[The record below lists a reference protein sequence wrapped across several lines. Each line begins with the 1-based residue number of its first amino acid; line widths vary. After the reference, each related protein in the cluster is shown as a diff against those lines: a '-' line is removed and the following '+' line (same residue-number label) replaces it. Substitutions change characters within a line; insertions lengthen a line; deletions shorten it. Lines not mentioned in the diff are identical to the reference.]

1 MVQKTPPQ
9 RISRLSPNNPSLPA
23 SARWQAVV
31 NRDATANTFVYAVLT
46 TRIYCRPSCPA
57 RLARRANV
65 KFYDTPSQAE
75 AAGFRSCKRCKPE
88 TIRAV
93 NPQTQLIENAC
104 ETILSD
110 IRAGSKPRLQKL
122 ADEACLTP
130 SHFHRVFKRVMG
142 VTPGQYAQEVL
153 NKNSQQSLD
162 QNSGQDGNNGS
173 IFSMTAV
180 ADGVDLDNPGSSGG
194 LGDIYT
200 NAGGSMPWNEFDIL
214 ITAEDEQEQEHV
226 SGEDRGY
233 LDNLFL
239 PLMDHS
245 LSAPRNDIPTG
256 PLVEKA
262 KQSITQ
268 SEMIDFDE
276 ALITLQPWEGL

>member
-214 ITAEDEQEQEHV
+214 ITAEDEQEYRQ
-226 SGEDRGY
+226 
-233 LDNLFL
+233 N
-239 PLMDHS
+239 
-245 LSAPRNDIPTG
+245 T
-256 PLVEKA
+256 
-262 KQSITQ
+262 
-268 SEMIDFDE
+268 
-276 ALITLQPWEGL
+276 